1 MKEGRERNGGLYLQ
15 YQAAGEEAVIY
26 RLHGTL
32 PVVKVPEYIGEY
44 RVTAIGAYCFSD
56 RKHVPEGVLFYPEEG
71 MGGFRKE
78 NLGETTHELAGE
90 YIEQVVLPDSVRRID
105 NAAFFGCRNL
115 SSLEI
120 GNGAMSIGSDVFNNC
135 SQFKKLRVREMAS
148 EPSGIR
154 HILSRVSWELE
165 VEFQDAMLLYPE
177 YFEIYDTIAPAHI
190 FGLNIEGEGF
200 RARQC
205 FREESV
211 DFAGY
216 DAIFG
221 KACAEESVATLGRMA
236 LNRLISPV
244 QLSESSHV
252 AYEKFVK
259 EHVGEILCHCVRMR
273 ERERMEFICKNQ
285 YAGAEDIECAVSEAA
300 RANWSEGA
308 ASLMEWKHR
317 FYENGK
323 KNRYEF

>member
-1 MKEGRERNGGLYLQ
+1 MAENIEKSEKLYMQ
-15 YQAAGEEAVIY
+15 YQVDGDEAVIY
-26 RLHGTL
+26 RLYGTL
-32 PVVKVPEYIGEY
+32 PVVSVPEYIGEY

-56 RKHVPEGVLFYPEEG
+56 REHVPEDCSVFSSSEALCATW
-71 MGGFRKE
+71 KE
-78 NLGETTHELAGE
+78 SSHELAGE

-105 NAAFFGCRNL
+105 NAAFFGCRKL
-115 SSLEI
+115 VSLEI
-120 GNGAMSIGSDVFNNC
+120 GSGALTIGSDVFNNC
-135 SQFKKLRVREMAS
+135 SQLKKLRVRGAAS

-165 VEFQDAMLLYPE
+165 VEFEDAMLLYPE
-177 YFEIYDTIAPAHI
+177 YFETYDTIAPAHI

-205 FREESV
+205 FKEETV
-211 DFAGY
+211 DFASY

-236 LNRLISPV
+236 LNRLILPV
-244 QLSESSHV
+244 QLTESSCA
-252 AYEKFVK
+252 AYEKYVK
-259 EHVGEILCHCVRMR
+259 EHAGDILCHCVGTR
-273 ERERMEFICKNQ
+273 ERERMEFMCKNQ
-285 YAGAEDIECAVSEAA
+285 YAGTGDIERAASEAVNG
-300 RANWSEGA
+300 NWSEGA

-317 FYENGK
+317 FYESRK